1 MIAVWIIGIIVVII
15 IVILLIVV
23 NKDDDNDSTNN
34 NTNNDNTNNNNTNN
48 DNTNDNNNNN
58 NDNTNDN
65 TNNNTNND
73 NTNDNTNNDNINVDD
88 FCEKIERDDLTAG
101 KITIIM
107 HIPYRSYDCAYNL
120 PNSTVDI
127 PYRPSD
133 VKGTYTFT
141 FTANVDSIARDYNN
155 IKHTIPA
162 TIFNDET
169 VQSQYE
175 NARQIGC
182 KDISAKIINAS
193 YPEELTIYK
202 DDEYLIVIG
211 YKTVIETYSY
221 DYSFNYINHST
232 TTLQSKHF
240 HKVEQTTNELYKTVI
255 SLYAD
260 GTSVQCLDKGIQK
273 IITTKIDN
281 LYTNEYINF
290 CLILNNIFSNSNT
303 EITALDDCAVT
314 ISNDYKPVT
323 ILLTRYPYHKGIYTL
338 ADIKNSLQNMC
349 KSIITDS
356 NGYKYT
362 IDLNKPY
369 QSTPTFY
376 NIRDKSNFNAFNTGT
391 QLISQDD
398 IQSNN
403 ESNVVCKYIKK

>member
-1 MIAVWIIGIIVVII
+1 MIAVWIIGIIIVII
-15 IVILLIVV
+15 IFILLIVV
-23 NKDDDNDSTNN
+23 NKEDDNTNN
-34 NTNNDNTNNNNTNN
+34 NNDENDNNDNNNNNTNN
-48 DNTNDNNNNN
+48 DNNDNNE
-58 NDNTNDN
+58 NDNV
-65 TNNNTNND
+65 
-73 NTNDNTNNDNINVDD
+73 NVDD

-120 PNSTVDI
+120 TNSTVDI

-175 NARQIGC
+175 NARQSGC
-182 KDISAKIINAS
+182 KNITAKLINAS

-202 DDEYLIVIG
+202 DDEYLIVVG
-211 YKTVIETYSY
+211 YRTVIETYSY
-221 DYSFNYINHST
+221 DYSFNYINNST

-260 GTSVQCLDKGIQK
+260 DTNVMCIDKGIQK

-281 LYTNEYINF
+281 LYTNKYINL
-290 CLILNNIFSNSNT
+290 CLILNNIFNNSNT
-303 EITALDDCAVT
+303 EIIKLDDCTVT

-323 ILLTRYPYHKGIYTL
+323 IFLSTYPYHKGIYTL
-338 ADIKNSLQNMC
+338 ADIKNSFQNIC
-349 KSIITDS
+349 KSIIIDS
-356 NGYKYT
+356 NGYYYT
-362 IDLNKPY
+362 IDLNAEY

-376 NIRDKSNFNAFNTGT
+376 NLRDKSNFNAFDTGT

-403 ESNVVCKYIKK
+403 TSNVSCKYIKK

>member
-1 MIAVWIIGIIVVII
+1 MITVWLIGIIII
-15 IVILLIVV
+15 IIIIILLIVV
-23 NKDDDNDSTNN
+23 NKEDDSTN
-34 NTNNDNTNNNNTNN
+34 T
-48 DNTNDNNNNN
+48 NNNNN
-58 NDNTNDN
+58 NDNDNNENDNNNDNNDNNDNNNDNNDNDNDENDN
-65 TNNNTNND
+65 TNNDNND
-73 NTNDNTNNDNINVDD
+73 ENDNINVDD

-141 FTANVDSIARDYNN
+141 FTANVNSIARDYNN
-155 IKHTIPA
+155 IKNTIPV

-182 KDISAKIINAS
+182 KDIAAKKINAS

-221 DYSFNYINHST
+221 DYSFYYINNST

-323 ILLTRYPYHKGIYTL
+323 IFLTRYPYHKGIYTL

-376 NIRDKSNFNAFNTGT
+376 NIRDKSNFNAFDTGT

-403 ESNVVCKYIKK
+403 ESNVVCKYIKM